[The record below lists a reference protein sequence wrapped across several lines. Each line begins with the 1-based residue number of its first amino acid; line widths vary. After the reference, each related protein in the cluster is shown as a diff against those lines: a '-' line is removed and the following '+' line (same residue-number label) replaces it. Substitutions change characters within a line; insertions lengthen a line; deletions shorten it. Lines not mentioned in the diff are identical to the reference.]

1 MSSLSNEGKLPSV
14 GLSRYPSLF
23 SPLNSQD
30 LKLFSNSQE
39 TSKFPDF
46 SQMVLNSTS
55 DRLFSDSN
63 ILKCNSSNN
72 TTPFHS
78 QELNL
83 SQGTYRCEKYVM

>member
-1 MSSLSNEGKLPSV
+1 MSSLSNEGKLSSI
-14 GLSRYPSLF
+14 GLSRCPSFF

-30 LKLFSNSQE
+30 MKMFSTSQE
-39 TSKFPDF
+39 TGKFPDF
-46 SQMVLNSTS
+46 SQMMLNTPS

-63 ILKCNSSNN
+63 ILRYNSSNN

-83 SQGTYRCEKYVM
+83 SQGTYWFE